1 MGEAERYEGADMT
14 ALAVALVLIAALAW
28 DAYRRTL
35 ALRRVDE
42 LEELRAGLM
51 DVLDKVKAKASTGH
65 VEALEADLKRLR
77 TDVELGG
84 IGKRR

>member
-1 MGEAERYEGADMT
+1 MT
-14 ALAVALVLIAALAW
+14 ALAIALVLVAALAW

-42 LEELRAGLM
+42 MAEVREALAN
-51 DVLDKVKAKASTGH
+51 TGARFDGYARQAH

-84 IGKRR
+84 VGKRR

>member
-1 MGEAERYEGADMT
+1 MT
-14 ALAVALVLIAALAW
+14 ALAIALVLVAALAW

-42 LEELRAGLM
+42 MAELRQALAGTSERF
-51 DVLDKVKAKASTGH
+51 DGYARRAH

>member
-1 MGEAERYEGADMT
+1 MT
-14 ALAVALVLIAALAW
+14 ALAIALVLVAALAW

-51 DVLDKVKAKASTGH
+51 DILDKLRGKASTGH

-77 TDVELGG
+77 TDVELRS

>member
-1 MGEAERYEGADMT
+1 MT
-14 ALAVALVLIAALAW
+14 ALAIALVLVAALAW

-42 LEELRAGLM
+42 LEDLRAGLM
-51 DVLDKVKAKASTGH
+51 DILDKLKGKAGVGH
-65 VEALEADLKRLR
+65 VEALEADIKRLR

>member
-1 MGEAERYEGADMT
+1 MT
-14 ALAVALVLIAALAW
+14 ALAIAFVLVAALAW

-42 LEELRAGLM
+42 LDELRAGLM
-51 DVLDKVKAKASTGH
+51 DVLDKVKSKASTGH

-77 TDVELGG
+77 TDVELGS

>member
-1 MGEAERYEGADMT
+1 MT
-14 ALAVALVLIAALAW
+14 ALAIALVLVAVLAW

-51 DVLDKVKAKASTGH
+51 DILDKLKGKATTDH
-65 VEALEADLKRLR
+65 VEALEADLTRLR

>member
-1 MGEAERYEGADMT
+1 MT
-14 ALAVALVLIAALAW
+14 ALAIALVLVAALAW

-51 DVLDKVKAKASTGH
+51 DILDKLKAKASASH

-77 TDVELGG
+77 TDVELGS